1 MSALEQPSDAFERP
15 NASLSVA
22 RKRGRQIGSSQLD
35 SKQHTSISIAFKRAG
50 LDWRENLAHAI
61 LANDQRRITLWVR
74 LLPYL
79 VSKNHKNVK
88 RGKGRASKA
97 ALAALDE
104 LEGKQ

>member
-1 MSALEQPSDAFERP
+1 MNPLDQSSESIDQS

-22 RKRGRQIGSSQLD
+22 RKRGRMVGSSQLD

-50 LDWRENLAHAI
+50 LDWRENLAKAI
-61 LANDQRRITLWVR
+61 LADDKRRIALWMR

-79 VSKNHKNVK
+79 VSKNHKNL
-88 RGKGRASKA
+88 RRQKGRASKA

-104 LEGKQ
+104 LEGR

>member
-1 MSALEQPSDAFERP
+1 MNPLDQPSELIEQPS
-15 NASLSVA
+15 ASLSVA

-50 LDWRENLAHAI
+50 LDWRENFAKAI
-61 LANDQRRITLWVR
+61 LANDNRRIALWTR

-88 RGKGRASKA
+88 KGKRASKA
-97 ALAALDE
+97 ALAALED
-104 LEGKQ
+104 LEGR